1 MKNFILIICTLFLGH
16 IYAQNEEN
24 TLYKKRVLET
34 AEVDFLSSY
43 YSQEGKNASVTGGIG
58 TEELTDLT
66 STIVVTIPVNDDD
79 VLTIDFGLS
88 AYTSASS
95 SNGNPFDVSGAS
107 GGYDD
112 DDDDDDDDDGSGAQI
127 NNVTGSP
134 WVSSTGASKSD
145 VWTSVNVD
153 YSHSSDDRNT
163 IWNTGL
169 SFAQEYDYVSF
180 GFGGGLTKLFNK
192 KNTTVGISTKI
203 YLDTWKPIYPTEL
216 DAFEDVNGNQNQ
228 GFFEGITI
236 LNQAGNTSTNWSPI
250 NGFELINNKG
260 RNTYSVSF
268 SFSQILTENSQFSFF
283 MDLVKQQGWL
293 GNPLQ
298 RVYFGDIENYYI
310 GEASSIPNYT
320 SPTNTDVFHLADDIE
335 RLPSNRLKIPLG
347 FRFNYYLNEVFSL
360 RTYYRHYFDDWGI
373 KSNTASLEIPIK
385 LSDKFTAYPSFRYYD
400 QTESDYFAPYD
411 QNLSTSPYYT
421 SDYDLSKF
429 NAIQLGFGFSYTDIF
444 TKTKI
449 WKLGLKSVDFRFNNY
464 KRNTG
469 LNANFVG
476 LGLKFVV
483 D

>member
-1 MKNFILIICTLFLGH
+1 
-16 IYAQNEEN
+16 
-24 TLYKKRVLET
+24 
-34 AEVDFLSSY
+34 
-43 YSQEGKNASVTGGIG
+43 
-58 TEELTDLT
+58 
-66 STIVVTIPVNDDD
+66 
-79 VLTIDFGLS
+79 
-88 AYTSASS
+88 
-95 SNGNPFDVSGAS
+95 
-107 GGYDD
+107 
-112 DDDDDDDDDGSGAQI
+112 
-127 NNVTGSP
+127 
-134 WVSSTGASKSD
+134 
-145 VWTSVNVD
+145 
-153 YSHSSDDRNT
+153 
-163 IWNTGL
+163 
-169 SFAQEYDYVSF
+169 
-180 GFGGGLTKLFNK
+180 
-192 KNTTVGISTKI
+192 
-203 YLDTWKPIYPTEL
+203 
-216 DAFEDVNGNQNQ
+216 
-228 GFFEGITI
+228 
-236 LNQAGNTSTNWSPI
+236 
-250 NGFELINNKG
+250 
-260 RNTYSVSF
+260 
-268 SFSQILTENSQFSFF
+268 